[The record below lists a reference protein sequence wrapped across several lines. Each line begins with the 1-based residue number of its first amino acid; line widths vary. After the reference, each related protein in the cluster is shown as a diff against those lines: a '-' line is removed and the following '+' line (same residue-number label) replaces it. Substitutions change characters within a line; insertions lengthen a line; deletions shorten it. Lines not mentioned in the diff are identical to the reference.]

1 MPRKHKTLPR
11 LFNHLEHM
19 GILSKYASV
28 VFGQAYFCRDKDNS
42 RLPGN
47 RTSLQSTLF
56 SNIRKP
62 FLKTAPKSIVIPD
75 KTDVMTIHTVN
86 SGLKGY
92 KSNFYMNPTLGT
104 INHYRVPN
112 NCNQSEIINDFGLMP
127 HYHQLERKVEMVK
140 RKIGR

>member
-62 FLKTAPKSIVIPD
+62 FLKTAYTRENRCDDNTHS
-75 KTDVMTIHTVN
+75 
-86 SGLKGY
+86 
-92 KSNFYMNPTLGT
+92 
-104 INHYRVPN
+104 
-112 NCNQSEIINDFGLMP
+112 
-127 HYHQLERKVEMVK
+127 
-140 RKIGR
+140 